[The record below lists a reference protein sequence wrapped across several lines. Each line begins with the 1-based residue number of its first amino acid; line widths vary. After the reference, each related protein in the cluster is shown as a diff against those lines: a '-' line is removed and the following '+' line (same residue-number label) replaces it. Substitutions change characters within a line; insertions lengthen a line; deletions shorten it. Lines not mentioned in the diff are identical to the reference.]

1 MKLEKSLCGMAQ
13 SPENWFHIIDP
24 VLVDIGF
31 VPLKS
36 GTSVYVYNRERVKII
51 LTLYVDDLLL
61 AGNDAE
67 AMAMVKSQ
75 LKQQFK
81 MTDMGEESLVW
92 GVEIKRDRQLGT
104 LTISREAYSKPIL
117 ESFGM
122 SDCKPTSA
130 PGYGPELSKNQPKDT
145 PLDEGES
152 RRYQGIVGRLMYI
165 AQGLRYDLIYTTG
178 QLARPM
184 SRPSKVH
191 LAAAKH
197 ALRYLAGTTDYHIT
211 YKKEG

>member
-1 MKLEKSLCGMAQ
+1 MYKRQ
-13 SPENWFHIIDP
+13 IDP

-36 GTSVYVYNRERVKII
+36 DTCVYVNNREII

-130 PGYGPELSKNQPKDT
+130 PGYGPELSKNC
-145 PLDEGES
+145 L
-152 RRYQGIVGRLMYI
+152 L
-165 AQGLRYDLIYTTG
+165 YT
-178 QLARPM
+178 
-184 SRPSKVH
+184 SPSP
-191 LAAAKH
+191 
-197 ALRYLAGTTDYHIT
+197 RD
-211 YKKEG
+211 